1 MGLCDAGRKLG
12 CWRGGRGG
20 RTGSAS
26 GSLGPNPPSASSH
39 RQAFW
44 ILSALRFSFY
54 PCQGEVTYDNKWLP
68 HWRHSRNDSR
78 FLQCTGLRALWV
90 KSPHM
95 MEGVVPPGSSGF
107 KPLRFCELGS
117 SPPGF
122 WPSECL
128 LVGVEIKALAVTWGN
143 PSSNVFLNTGCTLI
157 GSERNE
163 NTAGFSETDKI
174 NPWNSVFRTTQTIS
188 FYIFKMVAFKIYGK

>member
-1 MGLCDAGRKLG
+1 MGLCDAGRKSG
-12 CWRGGRGG
+12 CRRGG
-20 RTGSAS
+20 RTGSAP
-26 GSLGPNPPSASSH
+26 GSLGPNPTSASSH
-39 RQAFW
+39 CQAFW
-44 ILSALRFSFY
+44 ILSALSFGFY
-54 PCQGEVTYDNKWLP
+54 PCQGGVTYDSKWLP
-68 HWRHSRNDSR
+68 HWRHPRNDSR

-107 KPLRFCELGS
+107 KPLTFCELGN
-117 SPPGF
+117 SPPRF

-128 LVGVEIKALAVTWGN
+128 LVGVEIKALAIAWEN
-143 PSSNVFLNTGCTLI
+143 PSSNVLLNTCCTFI

-174 NPWNSVFRTTQTIS
+174 NPWNNVLEQHRLFH
-188 FYIFKMVAFKIYGK
+188 FIFLKG